1 MSKQFDFG
9 DVARKA
15 VSSRK
20 FVASIKPQNGNSFTL
35 GGQVIEIALP
45 TAQARTFAHLNEAY
59 LKFRVTNNNAGGLA
73 AAFDGSA
80 GASSLLNRVAIQS
93 SGGTISDIANYN
105 VLYAAL
111 MDMGA
116 DPATVG
122 NVLNPLMGA
131 SQRAAEV
138 TATVNADDA
147 AFQGVSIAAGGAQ
160 RTVVVP
166 LVLNPFS
173 SSERGVYL
181 GTSDNVRF
189 RFTLEE
195 AATALISA
203 GVANSEFV
211 IDECSL
217 MCPMTTLSEEAYGM
231 IEAMTMGVFS
241 ILSTDYRCVAG
252 NVAAGVSSAS
262 NVIGVSVSSAKRVLI
277 LPRNTADVTSGAA
290 ASLANRTLMNLSQIQ
305 LNISGFLTPQI
316 PITIEPAADT
326 GRGAMALA
334 TLLQTDDKLGD
345 IKAGGLFNLGTV
357 AGTQNYTVNTAVG
370 QTNAAGG
377 GKFMAGVDLR
387 SHPDGDDVFSGTN
400 LLGANFLSNLTMSA
414 GTTLATTVLYCVEFH
429 SLISCDTRGSN
440 TWKVSV

>member
-9 DVARKA
+9 DVARKS

-20 FVASIKPQNGNSFTL
+20 FVSSIKPQNGNSFTL
-35 GGQVIEIALP
+35 GGQVIEISLP
-45 TAQARTFAHLNEAY
+45 TAQARTFAHLNDAY
-59 LKFRVTNNNAGGLA
+59 LKFRITNNNAGGLA
-73 AAFDGSA
+73 AALDGSA
-80 GASSLLNRVAIQS
+80 GAACVLQRCSIQS
-93 SGGTISDIANYN
+93 SGGVLSDIANYN
-105 VLYAAL
+105 VLYSAL

-131 SQRAAEV
+131 SQRPAEV

-147 AFQGVSIAAGGAQ
+147 AFQGVSIAAGGAS

-166 LVLNPFS
+166 LVMNPFS
-173 SSERGVYL
+173 SSERGVFC
-181 GTSDNVRF
+181 GTADNVRF

-203 GVANSEFV
+203 GVANSEIV
-211 IDECSL
+211 IDEVSL
-217 MCPMTTLSEEAYGM
+217 MCPMTTLSEEAFAM
-231 IEAMTMGVFS
+231 VEAVTQGVFS
-241 ILSTDYRCVAG
+241 ILSTDWRCVAG

-262 NVIGVSVSSAKRVLI
+262 NVIGVSVSSARSCLI
-277 LPRNTADVTSGAA
+277 LPRNTADVTDGAA

-305 LNISGFLTPQI
+305 LNISGLLTPQT

-334 TLLQTDDKLGD
+334 ALLQTDDKLGD
-345 IKAGGLFNLGTV
+345 IKAGGLFGLGTV
-357 AGTQNYTVNTAVG
+357 AGTQNYTVNTAAG

-377 GKFMAGVDLR
+377 GKFMAGIDLR
-387 SHPDGDDVFSGTN
+387 SHPDGDDTFSGTN
-400 LLGANFLSNLTMSA
+400 LLGANFMSNLTMAA
-414 GTTLATTVLYCVEFH
+414 GTTLATTILYCVSFH
-429 SLISCDTRGSN
+429 TLISVDTRGSN